1 VGSER
6 INDENWINYSI
17 AAGASFAYFLALPSF
32 SNVDKGLMGISTY
45 LFGLSLIWNT
55 LLTVGLKKDQK
66 LNAFIFKGL
75 GETGHYVFLLTPL
88 LTFGMAMLCYIWSIS
103 GSIVLFI
110 LGGLCAFGG
119 VLKLSAVKGE
129 KNMTEDFY
137 FSKESSM
144 LSCVVLF
151 SIAFLLSIL
160 ALVNI

>member
-1 VGSER
+1 VGSEK

-32 SNVDKGLMGISTY
+32 SHVDKGLMGISIY

-55 LLTVGLKKDQK
+55 LLTVGLKNDKK

-75 GETGHYVFLLTPL
+75 GETGHYVFFLIPL

-110 LGGLCAFGG
+110 LGGLFAFGG
-119 VLKLSAVKGE
+119 ILKLSAVKGE
-129 KNMTEDFY
+129 NNMMEGFY
-137 FSKESSM
+137 FSKKSSM
-144 LSCVVLF
+144 FSCVVLF
-151 SIAFLLSIL
+151 SIALLLSIL